1 MYSNGRYFSVAAT
14 LIGIALAKLK
24 KGATLASRKEGLMA
38 RVPYLS
44 RNDLPETARFIWDDF
59 VRVRGTEPGNIHR
72 AIANAPNLLRRFVD
86 LANELR
92 NGTQL
97 DPKLRELA
105 LLTVG
110 RLTGADY
117 EFVHH
122 WNMALRLGVKR
133 EQLEQLAEFASSAEF
148 NEDER
153 AVMRYATE
161 ATSSVKVADATF
173 EQLRRFLDNQRIME
187 LVMNVAI
194 YNAVARI
201 IVPCGVELEPGA
213 KRN

>member
-1 MYSNGRYFSVAAT
+1 M
-14 LIGIALAKLK
+14 AKL
-24 KGATLASRKEGLMA
+24 
-38 RVPYLS
+38 PYLS
-44 RNDLPETARFIWDDF
+44 RNDLPEADRFIWDDF
-59 VRVRGTEPGNIHR
+59 VKVRGTEPGNIHR
-72 AIANAPNLLRRFVD
+72 IIANAPNLLRRFVE

-110 RLTGADY
+110 RLTGAEY

-122 WNMALRLGVKR
+122 WNMALRLGVRR
-133 EQLEQLAEFASSAEF
+133 EQLEQLSHFESSAEF

-153 AVMRYATE
+153 AVMSYASE
-161 ATSSVKVADATF
+161 ATSNVRVSDAAF
-173 EQLRRFLDNQRIME
+173 QALRRFLDNRRIME

-201 IVPCGVELEPGA
+201 IVPCAVELEPGA
-213 KRN
+213 RKN

>member
-1 MYSNGRYFSVAAT
+1 M
-14 LIGIALAKLK
+14 AKL
-24 KGATLASRKEGLMA
+24 
-38 RVPYLS
+38 PYLS
-44 RNDLPETARFIWDDF
+44 RVDLPEGERFIWDEF
-59 VRVRGTEPGNIHR
+59 VKVRGTEPGNIHR
-72 AIANAPNLLRRFVD
+72 TIANAPNLLRRFVD

-97 DPKLRELA
+97 DPQLRELA

-110 RLTGADY
+110 RLTGAEY

-122 WNMALRLGVKR
+122 WNMALRLGVSR
-133 EQLEQLAEFASSAEF
+133 AQLEQLAQFDSSAEF
-148 NEDER
+148 NDDER
-153 AVMRYATE
+153 AVMRYAAE
-161 ATSSVKVADATF
+161 ATSNVKVNDATF
-173 EQLRRFLDNQRIME
+173 EALRRFLDNRRIME

-213 KRN
+213 KQN

>member
-1 MYSNGRYFSVAAT
+1 LAFTPVPKIFSFD
-14 LIGIALAKLK
+14 GN
-24 KGATLASRKEGLMA
+24 GATLLDGG
-38 RVPYLS
+38 RVMPRLPYLS
-44 RNDLPETARFIWDDF
+44 RNDLPEADRFIWDDF
-59 VRVRGTEPGNIHR
+59 VKVRGTEPGNIHR
-72 AIANAPNLLRRFVD
+72 TIANAPNLLRRFVD

-110 RLTGADY
+110 RLTGAEY

-133 EQLEQLAEFASSAEF
+133 EQLERLADYESSTEF
-148 NEDER
+148 NEIER
-153 AVMRYATE
+153 AVMRYAAE
-161 ATSSVKVADATF
+161 ATTNVKVKDATF
-173 EQLRRFLDNQRIME
+173 EALRRVLDNRRIIE
-187 LVMNVAI
+187 LVMNVAM

-201 IVPCGVELEPGA
+201 IVPCAVELEPGA
-213 KRN
+213 KKN

>member
-1 MYSNGRYFSVAAT
+1 
-14 LIGIALAKLK
+14 
-24 KGATLASRKEGLMA
+24 MA
-38 RVPYLS
+38 RVPYLN
-44 RNDLPETARFIWDDF
+44 RNDLPEADRFIWDDF

-92 NGTQL
+92 NGTRL
-97 DPKLRELA
+97 DAKLRELA

-110 RLTGADY
+110 RLTGAEY

-133 EQLEQLAEFASSAEF
+133 EQLEQLAAFESSAEF
-148 NEDER
+148 NENER
-153 AVMRYATE
+153 SVMRYATE
-161 ATSSVKVADATF
+161 ATTRVKVAESTF
-173 EQLRRFLDNQRIME
+173 EQLRHFLDNQRIME
-187 LVMNVAI
+187 LMMNVAM

-201 IVPCGVELEPGA
+201 IVPCSIELEPGA

>member
-1 MYSNGRYFSVAAT
+1 M
-14 LIGIALAKLK
+14 AKL
-24 KGATLASRKEGLMA
+24 
-38 RVPYLS
+38 PYLN
-44 RNDLPETARFIWDDF
+44 RADIPEGERFIWDDF
-59 VRVRGTEPGNIHR
+59 VKVRGTEPGNIHR
-72 AIANAPNLLRRFVD
+72 TIANAPNLLRRFVD

-110 RLTGADY
+110 RLTGAEY

-122 WNMALRLGVKR
+122 WNMALRLGVR
-133 EQLEQLAEFASSAEF
+133 RAQLEQLAQFDSSAEF
-148 NEDER
+148 NDDER
-153 AVMRYATE
+153 AVMRYAAQ
-161 ATSSVKVADATF
+161 ATSNVKVDDATF
-173 EQLRRFLDNQRIME
+173 EALRRFLDNRRIME

-213 KRN
+213 KKT